1 VLLAARAERERA
13 GDHHGE
19 ESPGTAGHRAYCVV
33 VPVLGV
39 LVVAEPDI
47 VPAAEP
53 VAEPVVEP
61 VPPAP
66 MEVPL
71 PVPVEAVVSFDVPGV
86 VVVLGAV
93 LALVL
98 LLEVSAGV
106 DGVVL
111 EVVEVVSVL
120 SFLLHADSDRAAIR
134 ARAAQ
139 VAIGDLIIRNSLG
152 FASRV
157 A

>member
-1 VLLAARAERERA
+1 
-13 GDHHGE
+13 
-19 ESPGTAGHRAYCVV
+19 VV

-39 LVVAEPDI
+39 LVVAEPETP
-47 VPAAEP
+47 PAAEP

-71 PVPVEAVVSFDVPGV
+71 PVPPEAVVSLEPPG
-86 VVVLGAV
+86 VVLGAV

-98 LLEVSAGV
+98 LLEVSLGEV
-106 DGVVL
+106 VVEGVVL
-111 EVVEVVSVL
+111 DVVEVVSVL

-134 ARAAQ
+134 ASAAQ

-152 FASRV
+152 FGSRV

>member
-1 VLLAARAERERA
+1 
-13 GDHHGE
+13 
-19 ESPGTAGHRAYCVV
+19 
-33 VPVLGV
+33 
-39 LVVAEPDI
+39 
-47 VPAAEP
+47 
-53 VAEPVVEP
+53 

-66 MEVPL
+66 IEVPP
-71 PVPVEAVVSFDVPGV
+71 PVPVEAVVSLEVPGEV
-86 VVVLGAV
+86 LGMVLGAV
-93 LALVL
+93 LALV

-111 EVVEVVSVL
+111 EVVDVVSVV